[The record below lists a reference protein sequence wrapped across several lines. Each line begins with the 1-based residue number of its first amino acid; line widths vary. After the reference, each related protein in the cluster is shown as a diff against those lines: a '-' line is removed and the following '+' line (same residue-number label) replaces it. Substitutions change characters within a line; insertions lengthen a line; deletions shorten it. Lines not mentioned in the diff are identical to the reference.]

1 MFENRPP
8 AFVASV
14 IFGVVALVLILLG
27 FVTGSHVV
35 YGASIIFAAL
45 SLFAA
50 LVWRSQLVAAW
61 RAEHRPPPPE
71 NPF

>member
-1 MFENRPP
+1 MFEGRPP

-14 IFGVVALVLILLG
+14 IFGAAALVLILLG
-27 FVTGSHVV
+27 VVTGSHLI
-35 YGASIIFAAL
+35 YGASIVSAAL
-45 SLFAA
+45 SLFSA

>member
-14 IFGVVALVLILLG
+14 IFGAVALVCLLLG
-27 FVTGSHVV
+27 IVTGTNVI
-35 YGASIIFAAL
+35 YAISILFAAL
-45 SLFAA
+45 SLFSA

-61 RAEHRPPPPE
+61 RAEHRPPPPD